1 MEAPFVVELVASG
14 LAAAAAGLVNAV
26 AGGGTLISFPT
37 LTFLGVPALAANV
50 TNTVALCPG
59 YLGGAYAQREDLA
72 SQKATLARLLPVSI
86 AGGLSGGLLLMVTSE
101 ALFRSLVPF
110 LILLATAL
118 LAAQKRLKD
127 WVVAREAEAA
137 RQGRKG
143 GPGPLGLLAVYVA
156 AVYGGYFGAGLGIVL
171 LAVLGAVVDDDL
183 VRVNALK
190 QAVSLSVNVTAA
202 LYFLVSGPVRLP
214 LALSMAVFA
223 LLGGHVGGKLARRLE
238 ADTLRGI
245 VIASG
250 LVVSGYYFLR

>member
-1 MEAPFVVELVASG
+1 MEAPFAVELAASG
-14 LAAAAAGLVNAV
+14 IAAAAAGFVNAI

-37 LTFLGVPALAANV
+37 LTFLGIPALVANV

-72 SQKATLARLLPVSI
+72 SQKPTLARLLPVAI
-86 AGGLSGGLLLMVTSE
+86 LGGLSGGLLLMVTSE
-101 ALFRSLVPF
+101 ALFRAIVPF

-137 RQGRKG
+137 REGRRG
-143 GPGPLGLLAVYVA
+143 GPGPLGLLAVAA

-202 LYFLVSGPVRLP
+202 LYFLFSGRVLLP
-214 LALSMAVFA
+214 IALSMAVFA
-223 LLGGHVGGKLARRLE
+223 LVGGHVGGKLARRLE
-238 ADTLRGI
+238 ADTLRGL
-245 VIASG
+245 VIAAG
-250 LVVSGYYFLR
+250 LVVSAYYFLR